1 MVHSQVCEHMT
12 VVVLPYSLLAVK
24 SRANGYGPMVSDQRS
39 ARIAWL

>member
-1 MVHSQVCEHMT
+1 MVHSSLRTHDRYF
-12 VVVLPYSLLAVK
+12 VLPYSLLAVK